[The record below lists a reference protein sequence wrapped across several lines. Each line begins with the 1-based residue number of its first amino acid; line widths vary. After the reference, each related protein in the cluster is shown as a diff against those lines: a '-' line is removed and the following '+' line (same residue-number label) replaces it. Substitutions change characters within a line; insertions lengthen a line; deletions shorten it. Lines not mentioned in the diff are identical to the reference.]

1 MANFQ
6 VTPPDNFNFQ
16 KPEEFD
22 HWITR
27 FERFKIASGLSDK
40 DESQQVNTL
49 IYCMG
54 KDADD
59 IFNSFNLSATQAK
72 KFATV
77 TDRYKNYFN
86 VKRNVI
92 YERAK
97 FNTRRQQENE
107 TVDMFVTSL
116 YTLSEHCQYGPL
128 KDELIRDR
136 LVVGIKDAA
145 TSEKLQLDADLSLEK
160 AIHIS
165 RQKEAV
171 HKQQRV

>member
-22 HWITR
+22 QWITR
-27 FERFKIASGLSDK
+27 FERFKIASGLCEK

-59 IFNSFNLSATQAK
+59 IFKSFNLSATQGK
-72 KFATV
+72 KITAV
-77 TDRYKNYFN
+77 TERYKNYFN

-97 FNTRRQQENE
+97 FNTRRQKEKKQS
-107 TVDMFVTSL
+107 TCSSL
-116 YTLSEHCQYGPL
+116 LY
-128 KDELIRDR
+128 I
-136 LVVGIKDAA
+136 V
-145 TSEKLQLDADLSLEK
+145 
-160 AIHIS
+160 
-165 RQKEAV
+165 
-171 HKQQRV
+171 